1 MSDAHFIETIIGVGI
16 LLFAAKLMAELFLRL
31 KLPIVLGE
39 LIAGMVVGPFALG
52 GLEIIDGKQLLQIN
66 DEIRVLGEMGA
77 IVILFMAGLEM
88 TPKEFLK
95 GGKAAFVVGTLG
107 VVIPFFAGLAVFQLF
122 GFDVLQSMLI
132 ATALT
137 ATSIAIS
144 IQVLNEF
151 GKIKTPEARLIIGAA
166 IVDDILAIAVLS
178 VVTSMAG
185 SEGGVD
191 DIDITEITITILK
204 VLGFFAIM
212 LVVAVVVIPKIIT
225 PRLWKAKGSVEGIA
239 TAAFFGAAALAG
251 SIGLSPI
258 VGAFAVGMALST
270 TKVFEKIENYIGKI
284 GLIFA
289 PLFFAI
295 MLIVAVVV
303 IPKVITPRIW
313 KAKGSVEGIAT
324 AAFFGAAALA
334 GSIGLSPIVGAFAV
348 GMALSTTKVFDK
360 IENYVGKIG
369 LIFAPLFFAI
379 IGAQVDL
386 RAVDL
391 NILALSAVIV
401 IIAVTTKLFGCG
413 LPAMYF
419 LKSKQKGLRVGIGM
433 ISRGEV
439 GLIVAGVGITAGILT
454 SEVYS
459 TIIIMV
465 VVTTIIT
472 PIWLKIE
479 YRKEQ
484 KNDKNESNKTV
495 KQKSE

>member
-1 MSDAHFIETIIGVGI
+1 MSEAHFIETIIGVGI

-39 LIAGMVVGPFALG
+39 LLAGMIVGPFALG
-52 GLEIIDGKQLLQIN
+52 GFFVIDGKQLLHIN
-66 DEIRVLGEMGA
+66 DEIKILGEMGA

-95 GGKAAFVVGTLG
+95 GGKASFTVGTLG
-107 VVIPFFAGLAVFQLF
+107 VVIPFFAGLLIFQAF
-122 GFDVLQSMLI
+122 GFDALQSMLI

-144 IQVLNEF
+144 IQVLSEF

-166 IVDDILAIAVLS
+166 VVDDILAIAVLS
-178 VVTSMAG
+178 VVTSIAG
-185 SEGGVD
+185 SDGGVD
-191 DIDITEITITILK
+191 NIDIMNVTWTILQ

-212 LVVAVVVIPKIIT
+212 LIVAVVVIPKIIT

-239 TAAFFGAAALAG
+239 TA
-251 SIGLSPI
+251 S
-258 VGAFAVGMALST
+258 
-270 TKVFEKIENYIGKI
+270 
-284 GLIFA
+284 
-289 PLFFAI
+289 
-295 MLIVAVVV
+295 
-303 IPKVITPRIW
+303 
-313 KAKGSVEGIAT
+313 
-324 AAFFGAAALA
+324 FFGAAALA

-360 IENYVGKIG
+360 IESYVGKIG

-391 NILALSAVIV
+391 NILMLSGIIIV
-401 IIAVTTKLFGCG
+401 VAIVTKLFGCG
-413 LPAMYF
+413 LPAMMF
-419 LKSKQKGLRVGIGM
+419 LKSKTGGMRVGIGM

-439 GLIVAGVGITAGILT
+439 GLIVAGVGVTAGVLT

-459 TIIIMV
+459 TIVIMV
-465 VVTTIIT
+465 AVTTIIT
-472 PIWLKIE
+472 PIWLKME

-484 KNDKNESNKTV
+484 KNEGSTSAM
-495 KQKSE
+495 KSEQKLE

>member
-1 MSDAHFIETIIGVGI
+1 MSEAHFIETIIGVGI

-39 LIAGMVVGPFALG
+39 LLAGMIVGPFALG
-52 GLEIIDGKQLLQIN
+52 GFFVIDGKQLLQIN
-66 DEIRVLGEMGA
+66 DEIRILGEMGA
-77 IVILFMAGLEM
+77 IAILFMAGLEM

-95 GGKAAFVVGTLG
+95 GGKASFTVGTLG
-107 VVIPFFAGLAVFQLF
+107 VVIPFFAGLIIFQMF
-122 GFDVLQSMLI
+122 GFDALQSMLI

-144 IQVLNEF
+144 IQVLSEF

-166 IVDDILAIAVLS
+166 VVDDILAIAVLS
-178 VVTSMAG
+178 VVTSIAG
-185 SEGGVD
+185 SDGGMD
-191 DIDITEITITILK
+191 SIDIMDVTWTILQ

-212 LVVAVVVIPKIIT
+212 LIVAVVIIPKIIT

-239 TAAFFGAAALAG
+239 TAL
-251 SIGLSPI
+251 
-258 VGAFAVGMALST
+258 
-270 TKVFEKIENYIGKI
+270 
-284 GLIFA
+284 
-289 PLFFAI
+289 
-295 MLIVAVVV
+295 
-303 IPKVITPRIW
+303 
-313 KAKGSVEGIAT
+313 
-324 AAFFGAAALA
+324 FFGAAALA

-360 IENYVGKIG
+360 IESYVGKIG

-391 NILALSAVIV
+391 NILMLSGV
-401 IIAVTTKLFGCG
+401 IIVVAIVTKLFGCG
-413 LPAMYF
+413 LPAMMF
-419 LKSKQKGLRVGIGM
+419 LKSKQQGMRVGIGM

-439 GLIVAGVGITAGILT
+439 GLIVAGVGVTAGILT

-459 TIIIMV
+459 TIVIMV
-465 VVTTIIT
+465 AVTTIIT
-472 PIWLKIE
+472 PIWLKME

-484 KNDKNESNKTV
+484 KSGKDTSGIKPE
-495 KQKSE
+495 QKIE

>member
-1 MSDAHFIETIIGVGI
+1 MSEAHFIETIIGVGI

-39 LIAGMVVGPFALG
+39 LIAGMIVGPFALG
-52 GLEIIDGKQLLQIN
+52 GLQIIDGKQLLQIN
-66 DEIRVLGEMGA
+66 DEIKILGEMGA

-95 GGKAAFVVGTLG
+95 GGKAALVVGTLG
-107 VVIPFFAGLAVFQLF
+107 VVIPFFVGLTVFQLF
-122 GFDVLQSMLI
+122 GFDALQSMLI

-144 IQVLNEF
+144 IQVLSEF
-151 GKIKTPEARLIIGAA
+151 GKLKTPEARLIIGAA
-166 IVDDILAIAVLS
+166 IIDDILAIAVLS
-178 VVTSMAG
+178 VVTSIAG
-185 SEGGVD
+185 TDGGVD
-191 DIDITEITITILK
+191 NIDITEVTITILQ

-212 LVVAVVVIPKIIT
+212 L
-225 PRLWKAKGSVEGIA
+225 
-239 TAAFFGAAALAG
+239 
-251 SIGLSPI
+251 I
-258 VGAFAVGMALST
+258 VS
-270 TKVFEKIENYIGKI
+270 
-284 GLIFA
+284 
-289 PLFFAI
+289 
-295 MLIVAVVV
+295 VVV

-348 GMALSTTKVFDK
+348 GMALSTSKVFDK

-391 NILALSAVIV
+391 NILLLSAVIV
-401 IIAVTTKLFGCG
+401 VVAVTTKLFGCG

-484 KNDKNESNKTV
+484 RNANNESNKTV

>member
-1 MSDAHFIETIIGVGI
+1 MSEGQFIETIIGVGI

-39 LIAGMVVGPFALG
+39 LIAGMIVGPFALG
-52 GLEIIDGKQLLQIN
+52 GLQIMDGKQLLQIN
-66 DEIRVLGEMGA
+66 DEIKILGEMGA

-107 VVIPFFAGLAVFQLF
+107 VVIPFFVGLTVFQFF
-122 GFDVLQSMLI
+122 GFDALQSMLI

-144 IQVLNEF
+144 IQVLSEF

-178 VVTSMAG
+178 VVTSIAG
-185 SEGGVD
+185 SDGGVAN
-191 DIDITEITITILK
+191 IDITEIVITILQ
-204 VLGFFAIM
+204 VLG
-212 LVVAVVVIPKIIT
+212 
-225 PRLWKAKGSVEGIA
+225 
-239 TAAFFGAAALAG
+239 
-251 SIGLSPI
+251 
-258 VGAFAVGMALST
+258 
-270 TKVFEKIENYIGKI
+270 
-284 GLIFA
+284 
-289 PLFFAI
+289 FFAI

-391 NILALSAVIV
+391 NIMILSAA
-401 IIAVTTKLFGCG
+401 IILVAVTTKLFGCG

-419 LKSKQKGLRVGIGM
+419 LKSKQQGLRVGIGM

-439 GLIVAGVGITAGILT
+439 GLIVAGVGVTAGILT

-484 KNDKNESNKTV
+484 KNDNNESNKTIEP
-495 KQKSE
+495 KSE